1 MPQSKLPPQ
10 PSPMVPQYWPPLAAV
25 QVPFVQLAGMHTL
38 FALHTWPE
46 GQSPQGKDPPQPSPT
61 VPQNWLP
68 LLPQVRGMQPAFT
81 QTLFVQLVPAA
92 QVPQSKPWPQPS
104 PMVPQNWVVAAEQV
118 AATQLEPPTHRLL
131 VQVQSAL
138 QFMPQSMV
146 PLQPSPMDP
155 QYWPPSGV
163 QETPVLQLEPSIPAS
178 GITRTV
184 PLPAVLV
191 CPLPLL
197 LPAPDAPVAPP
208 ALRVRLP
215 EGDPLEQLA
224 TAITAAR

>member
-1 MPQSKLPPQ
+1 M
-10 PSPMVPQYWPPLAAV
+10 
-25 QVPFVQLAGMHTL
+25 
-38 FALHTWPE
+38 
-46 GQSPQGKDPPQPSPT
+46 
-61 VPQNWLP
+61 
-68 LLPQVRGMQPAFT
+68 
-81 QTLFVQLVPAA
+81 
-92 QVPQSKPWPQPS
+92 
-104 PMVPQNWVVAAEQV
+104 QV

-138 QFMPQSMV
+138 QFMPQSTV
-146 PLQPSPMDP
+146 PLQPSPIDP

-163 QETPVLQLEPSIPAS
+163 QETLLLQVEPSIPAS

-197 LPAPDAPVAPP
+197 PFAPDEPVAPP
-208 ALRVRLP
+208 ALRAMLP

-224 TAITAAR
+224 TATTAARYSAPEKSHFPIADNA